1 MTLKIIGNLPGD
13 DANGLI
19 GLGDEMLDNPTKVHA
34 VLMLIDCKLV
44 ETDQDSGAT
53 TVKARIRRA
62 ERIRRDDLPTAEK
75 LVRRALEGRSGGEV
89 LPMELEDEITAAFSD
104 IDPRTGEIRGE

>member
-1 MTLKIIGNLPGD
+1 MALKIIGNLPGD
-13 DANGLI
+13 DANGLV
-19 GLGDEMLDNPTKVHA
+19 GLADEMLNNPAKVHA
-34 VLMLIDCKLV
+34 VVFLIDCKTV
-44 ETDQDSGAT
+44 EIDQDTGAT

-62 ERIRRDDLPTAEK
+62 ERIRREDLPTAEK

-104 IDPRTGEIRGE
+104 IDPRTGEVRGD